1 MTTSQQRV
9 FVRKLRRH
17 ILFYCQKRKAFTTLS
32 QLREVLINE
41 LNLKKGDRVIVASSF
56 GNLHA
61 DYTPEDVIK
70 LLQSIITPEGV
81 IMMPYY
87 PPMNSDEWAKKG
99 YVFDMKETKSGMG
112 ILTNV
117 FSEMPDV
124 YKSKHPTKAVCVW
137 GKNAEEIVLG
147 HENSKTPF
155 YWDSPYG
162 KMLKI
167 GSKSLGLGIKNI
179 PIFHAF
185 EDIFSENTIE
195 YYEPIKYKLKVRLTN
210 GTEEIVE
217 TYVHNSDLLAT
228 CVSAGDYVASLH
240 CESFKKVDFGYGF
253 VYIVDNISLFEKV
266 KNEFLKGHTRIKK

>member
-1 MTTSQQRV
+1 MKRHVISFFKDSRKTS
-9 FVRKLRRH
+9 LEE
-17 ILFYCQKRKAFTTLS
+17 LEC
-32 QLREVLINE
+32 VLVNE
-41 LNLKKGDRVIVASSF
+41 LKLQIGDRVIVTSSF

-117 FSEMPDV
+117 FSKMPDV

-137 GKNAEEIVLG
+137 GKNAEEIVRG

-167 GSKSLGLGIKNI
+167 GSKSLGLGLGHI

-185 EDIFSENTIE
+185 EDILSENAIE
-195 YYEPIKYKLKVRLTN
+195 YYEPQKYRLKVKTTN
-210 GTEEIVE
+210 GLEEIVE
-217 TYVHNSDLLAT
+217 TYVHNNNLS
-228 CVSAGDYVASLH
+228 CINPRDYVHSLH

-253 VYIVDNISLFEKV
+253 VYVVDNTSLFEKV